1 MLKLI
6 PDCYKKR
13 KMFNKAVDN
22 YAHALEFVR
31 DCYKTQRISNK
42 AIDTYPSAY
51 NLFLVNIRLKKCVIK
66 LLMLVL
72 SQQTFVYLQGVLKT
86 SLM

>member
-1 MLKLI
+1 
-6 PDCYKKR
+6 
-13 KMFNKAVDN
+13 MFYKAVDN

-66 LLMLVL
+66 LLMLVH
-72 SQQTFVYLQGVLKT
+72 SHQTFVYLQGVLKT